1 MRSVAIFCEDSGHEA
16 VIAGI
21 IRKLSSHKDISI
33 QVRSA
38 RNGRGRALTEL
49 RIYLERVM
57 KEQVQAPDILVVAI
71 DANCKGYHEK
81 RREIDAKLPTGFPDH
96 IPLIHAIP
104 DPHIERW
111 MLIDAAAFKAVFG
124 KGCKPPDKKCEKDR
138 YKKLLNDAILAADG
152 EITIS
157 WVEHA
162 EALLERI
169 DIETLSRNDESARRF
184 TEELKAALG

>member
-1 MRSVAIFCEDSGHEA
+1 
-16 VIAGI
+16 
-21 IRKLSSHKDISI
+21 
-33 QVRSA
+33 
-38 RNGRGRALTEL
+38 
-49 RIYLERVM
+49 M